1 MAMTESNLLRLQLFG
16 MLALVFVLTLAL
28 GGYFTL
34 QQMRSFRADSAALEA
49 AARREQE
56 AMLESSLTTLH
67 DQIDHLR
74 RSTEDVLKHDVS
86 QQVDH
91 ALQIADALYQREKG
105 RRTEREIRQLI
116 VEALRPLRFFGGSG
130 YFFIDD
136 LAGNCVLLPI
146 NPERE
151 GQSLLDNRDVD
162 GRYIMRD
169 LLAAADNPQ
178 RRGFARYRWY
188 APDSP
193 ETMAEKIAYV
203 RVFEPFGWLI
213 GSGEYLSKID
223 QLLQQQALRQ
233 LRATRIGSNG
243 YVAVIHRD
251 GRVLLSPS
259 NPAAEGRRVDELPA
273 DEQAVI
279 RTILETSRNGGGFAR
294 YHWRSLVEPRLS
306 SKLSLVSNLDEWDWI
321 LVSGVYLDELEDNL
335 AQRQLTL
342 EHNLHADL
350 KTTALA
356 LLLVMALALMLAVG
370 LSRWLSH
377 RFARYQQDIDAG
389 HERLRVWAE
398 YDPLTQLPNRA
409 QLRSRL
415 GAAVAQ
421 ARQHGQQLAV
431 LFIDLDRFKN
441 INDSLGH
448 AVGDELLIQVAQRLS
463 AALRAS
469 DMVSRLG
476 GDEFVVLLENLGH
489 ADQAAQVANKLLQA
503 TSGQYGVAGHEL
515 AITLSIGIA
524 VCPADGE
531 DAETLLKNA
540 DTAMYHAKSAGR
552 NNYQF
557 FTAAMNTR
565 VREHLELENRLRQA
579 LARDELS
586 LHYQPQYDL
595 EGGQLSGCEALMR
608 WHNPVLGQVPP
619 DKFIP
624 IAEDSGLIVALGEWA
639 LNEACRQVMAWHA
652 AGLPLLPVAV
662 NVSAVQFRHADLAG
676 QVAHALQCSGLPA
689 HLLELELTES
699 VLAENLEQVGA
710 TLQRLKQL
718 GVRLAMDDFGTG
730 YSSLSYLKHFKLDT
744 LKIDRSFVSDLP
756 NRDDYAALTIA
767 IIGMAHSLG
776 MTCIAEGIET
786 AAQHDFLRWHGCS
799 HGQGYRLSR
808 PLTAAALGEL
818 LQRSAATPTEDAA
831 APPLST

>member
-16 MLALVFVLTLAL
+16 MLALVFTLTLAL

-49 AARREQE
+49 AAQREQE

-74 RSTEDVLKHDVS
+74 RSTEAVLKHDVS

-91 ALQIADALYQREKG
+91 ALQLADALYQREKG
-105 RRTEREIRQLI
+105 HRPEREIRQLI
-116 VEALRPLRFFGGSG
+116 IEALRPLRFFGGSG

-193 ETMAEKIAYV
+193 GTMTEKIAYV

-273 DEQAVI
+273 DEQVVI
-279 RTILETSRNGGGFAR
+279 RTILETSRNGGGFTR
-294 YHWRSLVEPRLS
+294 YHWRSLVEPQLS

-321 LVSGVYLDELEDNL
+321 LVSGVYLDELENSL

-342 EHNLHADL
+342 EQNLHADL

-356 LLLVMALALMLAVG
+356 LLLVMALAFMLAVG

-398 YDPLTQLPNRA
+398 SDPLTQLPNRA
-409 QLRSRL
+409 RLRSRL
-415 GAAVAQ
+415 DEAIARAQ
-421 ARQHGQQLAV
+421 QHGQQIAL

-448 AVGDELLIQVAQRLS
+448 AVGDELLIQVAQRIS

-469 DMVSRLG
+469 DTVSRLG

-503 TSGQYGVAGHEL
+503 TSGQYSVVGHEL

-524 VCPADGE
+524 VYPADGG

-540 DTAMYHAKSAGR
+540 DTAMYHAKAAGR
-552 NNYQF
+552 NNFQF
-557 FTAAMNTR
+557 FAADMNKR
-565 VREHLELENRLRQA
+565 VCEHLELENRLRHA
-579 LARDELS
+579 LERDELS

-595 EGGQLSGCEALMR
+595 ESGRLSGCEALMR
-608 WHNPVLGQVPP
+608 WHNPLLGQVPP

-639 LNEACRQVMAWHA
+639 LDEACRQVMAWHA

-676 QVAHALQCSGLPA
+676 QVARALQRSGLPA
-689 HLLELELTES
+689 QLLELELTES

-744 LKIDRSFVSDLP
+744 LKIDRSFVSGLP
-756 NRDDYAALTIA
+756 SGDDYAALTVA

-786 AAQHDFLRWHGCS
+786 AAQHDFLRGHGCS

-808 PLTAAALGEL
+808 PLSAQALGEL
-818 LQRSAATPTEDAA
+818 LAACQAVEQT
-831 APPLST
+831 APARPLST